1 MFSRLT
7 SYTHRMEWLLHFTTR
22 RIVVASLFGVA
33 ASLAHSS
40 PVSSLQNAAAP
51 QRAAAQAGQQRVNP
65 SPTASPTPLP
75 GTLPTPARSE
85 PLPDQDALPV
95 PPVAP
100 NYEAPNATYPQL
112 ALIGV
117 QFDRQQNMTL
127 RQVVELALLNN
138 KDIEVNRSVVRSA
151 EDNLRLAEGAYD
163 PKLTFNRFFFNEVLP
178 SSSSTLG
185 GAEGSINVKGSTGSV
200 NFFGL
205 SPKGGG
211 QYQVSYNDSQTKTNV
226 IFATLD
232 KQYKTNLAFSYT
244 QPLVR
249 NREIDDP
256 RRQIEIAKKN
266 LSLTDAEFRA
276 SVIDTI
282 ARVRTFYWNLV
293 YALRNLQIQ
302 QDALRAAEEQ
312 LAHTRRLVGK
322 GYVAPIDV
330 TQVEVQVSNFRE
342 GLYMA
347 LDGLAKSDN
356 VLKQL
361 IVTDIKDPLW
371 NVLIIPTDPVDVKA
385 PLINDEQALNEA
397 LAQRPEVQQSDI
409 AVAINELN
417 QRFYSNQKRPQVD
430 LVGSYSLDGLAGSV
444 NPLSSQDPIQ
454 FASTDLTNR
463 VNELSVLAGLAPLPP
478 PANTATVPPFLV
490 GSYGQSLNNLFANR
504 FSTVRFGVQVELPL
518 FNRKAEA
525 HLALS
530 REEGVQ
536 LKTRRQQLD
545 QLIKVD
551 VRTALQ
557 SMRTSEAR
565 LQAAAD
571 ARRASE
577 QQYESEVRKYNGG
590 HSTTFLVLDRQVA
603 LKNARGDELKQQMDL
618 NKAIAELDRA
628 TGRTFQ
634 SLNFALRIH

>member
-7 SYTHRMEWLLHFTTR
+7 FYAHRIEWLLQFTTR
-22 RIVVASLFGVA
+22 RILVVVFFGLAVSLV
-33 ASLAHSS
+33 HSR
-40 PVSSLQNAAAP
+40 PVNSLQ
-51 QRAAAQAGQQRVNP
+51 RAEAQAGQKRVD
-65 SPTASPTPLP
+65 PTPTPSPTPLP
-75 GTLPTPARSE
+75 VTSPTPARNE
-85 PLPDQDALPV
+85 PLQDQNALPV

-100 NYEAPNATYPQL
+100 NYEAPNVTYPQL
-112 ALIGV
+112 SLIGV
-117 QFDRQQNMTL
+117 QFDRQQSMSL
-127 RQVVELALLNN
+127 REVVELALRNN
-138 KDIEVNRSVVRSA
+138 KDIELSRSVVRSA
-151 EDNLRLAEGAYD
+151 EDNLRMTQGLYD
-163 PKLTFNRFFFNEVLP
+163 PKLTFNRLFFSETQPV
-178 SSSSTLG
+178 SSSTLG
-185 GAEGSINVKGSTGSV
+185 GAEGSVKVKGSTGSV

-211 QYQVSYNDSQTKTNV
+211 QYQISYNDSQTKTNV

-232 KQYKTNLAFSYT
+232 KQYKTNLTFSYT
-244 QPLVR
+244 QPLLR
-249 NREIDDP
+249 NRAIDDP

-282 ARVRTFYWNLV
+282 ARVRTLYWNLV

-312 LAHTRRLVGK
+312 LTHTRRLVGR
-322 GYVAPIDV
+322 GYVPPIDV

-342 GLYMA
+342 GLFMA
-347 LDGLAKSDN
+347 LDGVAKSDN

-361 IVTDIKDPLW
+361 MVADINDPLW
-371 NVLIIPTDPVDVKA
+371 NVLIIPSDPVDVKA
-385 PLINDEQALNEA
+385 PTINAEQALSEA
-397 LAQRPEVQQSDI
+397 LAQRPEVEQSDV
-409 AVAINELN
+409 ALAINELN
-417 QRFYSNQKRPQVD
+417 QRFYSDQKRPQVD
-430 LVGSYSLDGLAGSV
+430 LVATYSLDGLAGSV

-454 FASTDLTNR
+454 FAATTLTNR
-463 VNELSVLAGLAPLPP
+463 VNQLSVLAGLPPLSP

-490 GSYGQSLNNLFANR
+490 GSYGQSLNNLFGHR
-504 FSTVRFGVQVELPL
+504 FPTVRFGVQVELPL

-525 HLALS
+525 QLALS
-530 REEGVQ
+530 REEEVQ
-536 LKTRRQQLD
+536 IKTRRQQLD

-565 LQAAAD
+565 LQAAAE
-571 ARRASE
+571 ARSASE

-590 HSTTFLVLDRQVA
+590 QSTTFLVLDRQVA
-603 LKNARGDELKQQMDL
+603 LKNARGVELKGQMDL
-618 NKAIAELDRA
+618 NKAIAEFDRA

-634 SLNFALRIH
+634 SLNFNLRIH